1 MKKLEELCELY
12 DLTAEKCDD
21 IYINEIHAAEI
32 ALIDKAPEEYNT
44 LLYWQR
50 QREEFKKVTDE
61 TLKELEPGI
70 KHLVIQLGRTFKS
83 RLHTWVWAKGRE
95 SWKNDVVRGFLLAHH
110 ANVED
115 FMEKGEPTVSK
126 RRNKVDKES

>member
-12 DLTAEKCDD
+12 DLTAEKCDN
-21 IYINEIHAAEI
+21 IYIDEIRAAEI
-32 ALIDKAPEEYNT
+32 ALIDKAADEYNE
-44 LLYWQR
+44 LLYWQQ

-61 TLKELEPGI
+61 TLKELEPKI
-70 KHLVIQLGRTFKS
+70 KSLVAQLGKAFKS
-83 RLHTWVWAKGRE
+83 RLYTWVWAKGRE

-126 RRNKVDKES
+126 RRNKVDKEA